1 VSILKKVVYRNII
14 IASISCFVLIS
25 AFGLY
30 IKNMEDKNVLG
41 TPLKMCCSDPVTGF
55 YRNGLC
61 VTGPTDYGTH
71 IVCAMVTQ
79 EFLDYSKSKGNDLI
93 TCRPEFN
100 FPGLKPGDKWCL
112 CISRWI
118 EAYEAK
124 AAPPIDLE
132 ATHEKALDF
141 VSIEVLKM
149 YNIALQN

>member
-1 VSILKKVVYRNII
+1 MV
-14 IASISCFVLIS
+14 IAY
-25 AFGLY
+25 GLY
-30 IKNMEDKNVLG
+30 NNSMEEKNVLG
-41 TPLKMCCSDPVTGF
+41 TRLKNCCSDPVTGF

-79 EFLDYSKSKGNDLI
+79 EFLDYSKNKGNDLI
-93 TCRPEFN
+93 TCRPEYN

-124 AAPPIDLE
+124 VAPPIDLE
-132 ATHEKALDF
+132 ATHENALDYLPLDVMMIF
-141 VSIEVLKM
+141 D
-149 YNIALQN
+149 IAKQN